1 VRKILF
7 VLIISIT
14 LAIASSV
21 NVFANR
27 NIINNGVIQ
36 GNRKVDYQVRI
47 PNSWARYI
55 QAEFENL
62 FSSSGIVEKINFF
75 YVPRNNVNKPQLF
88 MSLFVFNR
96 AEWNRRNTSAFTR
109 VAEDTNYV
117 YAITYNATN
126 PFSNAIDRANYG
138 RLITDIR
145 TAGFVRRM
153 LELSQ
158 PLPPVSRTITVNG
171 RVLNTQVVYRDGIA
185 FLPLREICVALGYRV
200 TWNDRDRSINISGR
214 GYNKTFF
221 PDTPGRNSGYRI
233 IIHNG
238 VAYIIPLFFIWDLGA
253 STDIDANDNFVIVR

>member
-1 VRKILF
+1 MRKILF

-55 QAEFENL
+55 EAEFENI

-109 VAEDTNYV
+109 VAEDLNYV

-126 PFSNAIDRANYG
+126 PFSKC
-138 RLITDIR
+138 
-145 TAGFVRRM
+145 F
-153 LELSQ
+153 
-158 PLPPVSRTITVNG
+158 
-171 RVLNTQVVYRDGIA
+171 RV
-185 FLPLREICVALGYRV
+185 F
-200 TWNDRDRSINISGR
+200 
-214 GYNKTFF
+214 
-221 PDTPGRNSGYRI
+221 
-233 IIHNG
+233 
-238 VAYIIPLFFIWDLGA
+238 
-253 STDIDANDNFVIVR
+253 